1 MKPSRNLLFLMLLS
15 SIALSGCVN
24 YGNTSIES
32 ATTASVAAELS
43 IGQTTKAEVEA
54 TYGSPYETD
63 FTDSGLMT
71 WTYLFDESNAW
82 TIETVGSAVLTEGAL
97 GGKANGT
104 RSELVI
110 LFDENDVVMRFNF
123 SKSPYEVSTGIF

>member
-54 TYGSPYETD
+54 TYGSPSAERYAIACFERRCHF
-63 FTDSGLMT
+63 FTARPL
-71 WTYLFDESNAW
+71 
-82 TIETVGSAVLTEGAL
+82 
-97 GGKANGT
+97 
-104 RSELVI
+104 
-110 LFDENDVVMRFNF
+110 
-123 SKSPYEVSTGIF
+123 P